1 MKKDV
6 KKAIK
11 TAKIAIKAVQII
23 STCVVI
29 ASAIYAMVPKYET
42 FDGIDADKLV
52 DTHRDKA

>member
-1 MKKDV
+1 MKKDI

-29 ASAIYAMVPKYET
+29 ASAVYAMVPKYDTIE
-42 FDGIDADKLV
+42 GIDTDKLIE
-52 DTHRDKA
+52 THRDKA

>member
-11 TAKIAIKAVQII
+11 TAKIAIKAVKII
-23 STCVVI
+23 STCVVV

-42 FDGIDADKLV
+42 FEGIDADKLIS
-52 DTHRDKA
+52 THT

>member
-11 TAKIAIKAVQII
+11 AAKIAIKAVKII

-29 ASAIYAMVPKYET
+29 ASAVYAMVPKYDNFE
-42 FDGIDADKLV
+42 GIDADKLI
-52 DTHRDKA
+52 DNHCNKA

>member
-6 KKAIK
+6 RKAVK
-11 TAKIAIKAVQII
+11 TAKIAIKAVKII

-42 FDGIDADKLV
+42 FEGVDADKLI
-52 DTHRDKA
+52 DTHSNKA

>member
-11 TAKIAIKAVQII
+11 TAKIAIKAVKII

-29 ASAIYAMVPKYET
+29 ASAIYAMVPKYDTIE
-42 FDGIDADKLV
+42 GINTDKLI
-52 DTHRDKA
+52 DTHSNKA